1 MSNKILILCAEPE
14 SRDRIVASVRER
26 GLDLV
31 LPSNCRQARTLLAQ
45 QDLAAVFCS
54 DDLGDGEYS
63 DIIEA
68 ARPAPVIVLSRLA
81 EWDPYLAA
89 LRAGAFDYIAC
100 PPDSREVQRI
110 LASALNERSRL
121 NGPAAQGM

>member
-1 MSNKILILCAEPE
+1 MSDRILILCAEPE
-14 SRDRIVASVRER
+14 SRDKIVASVRER
-26 GLDLV
+26 GLDPV
-31 LPSNCRQARTLLAQ
+31 LPSNHRQARTLLAQ
-45 QDLAAVFCS
+45 HDLAAVFCS
-54 DDLGDGEYS
+54 DDLGEYP

-68 ARPAPVIVLSRLA
+68 ARPAPVIIVSRLA

-110 LASALNERSRL
+110 LASALNGRSRF
-121 NGPAAQGM
+121 NGAEA